1 MNKLIVGRNYSLFL
15 FTAEMKYSLISVMG
29 YRFGIFP
36 LSAAVE
42 LELTGIDFEPIFLYP
57 SLEYD
62 FEMLLP
68 KKKNEDKFYEILAL
82 FALSVYFF
90 KVRGLP
96 EQELVISHSVSN
108 FTIKNSDKIAL
119 NMSKCKYTFTNFEC
133 EIKGAYIKYYI
144 AESLAV
150 FPCENVSFFDK
161 AALPAALLNKENNA
175 STAVAYSYLDDSAFL
190 KKWGRASFIE
200 CATAVF
206 SHLIFEGFL
215 KKNAEL
221 NFNFDSGETIHLEFL
236 GNGIFEFELQN
247 EFLGFYEY

>member
-15 FTAEMKYSLISVMG
+15 FTADMKYSLISVMG

-36 LSAAVE
+36 FSAATE
-42 LELTGIDFEPIFLYP
+42 LELTGIDFEPIFLSP
-57 SLEYD
+57 SLKCD

-68 KKKNEDKFYEILAL
+68 KQKTEDKFYEILAL
-82 FALSVYFF
+82 FALPVYFF

-108 FTIKNSDKIAL
+108 FTIKNTDKIAL
-119 NMSKCKYTFTNFEC
+119 NMSKCKYTFTNYEC
-133 EIKGAYIKYYI
+133 EIKGAYIKYYL

-150 FPCENVSFFDK
+150 FSCENVSFFDK
-161 AALPAALLNKENNA
+161 DVLPAALLNTENNA
-175 STAVAYSYLDDSAFL
+175 STAVAYSFLEHAVFL
-190 KKWGRASFIE
+190 KKWGRASFVE
-200 CATAVF
+200 CAVAVF

-215 KKNAEL
+215 NKNAEL
-221 NFNFDSGETIHLEFL
+221 NFNFDSGEIIKLKFL
-236 GNGIFEFELQN
+236 GNGILEFELQN